1 MTLVIVGLLAIIAA
15 AGTALLVERH
25 PGADP
30 ADPVPE
36 PETVREEGRRHPE
49 LQRFLRARLDPATAT
64 GLGLTL
70 ALAALAAAAVVLG
83 ALLSSVDKGTGF
95 AQWDESAAEWG
106 ATHATGGTGTVLRA
120 ITELGSSK
128 LVIPL
133 AVVVA
138 VIEVRRLSNRALA
151 PFLACVIGGTI
162 VIYNVL
168 KIVVDRERPE
178 LGQLVDFAGSSF
190 PSGHTATTAAAYAAF
205 ALVLGRRR
213 SVAIRAALAGGAVA
227 ITVAVAASRVL
238 LGVHWVTDVLGG
250 VAVGWSVF
258 AAAALAFGGRLLQFG
273 APAEQLSEPTPSSEL
288 RTTST
293 TTRTSTTTPTSAGT
307 RSTR

>member
-25 PGADP
+25 PDADP

-36 PETVREEGRRHPE
+36 PERVRDEGRRHPG

-70 ALAALAAAAVVLG
+70 ALAAIGAAALVLG
-83 ALLSSVDKGTGF
+83 ALLASVDKGTGF

-106 ATHATGGTGTVLRA
+106 ATHTSDVTGTVLRA

-138 VIEVRRLSNRALA
+138 VIERRRLGSRALA
-151 PFLACVIGGTI
+151 PFLACAIGGTI
-162 VIYNVL
+162 AIYNVL
-168 KIVVDRERPE
+168 KMVVDRERPE
-178 LGQLVDFAGSSF
+178 IGQLADFAGSSF
-190 PSGHTATTAAAYAAF
+190 PSGHTATTAVAYAAF

-213 SVAIRAALAGGAVA
+213 SVAVRAALAGAAAA

-258 AAAALAFGGRLLQFG
+258 AATALAFGGRLLHFG
-273 APAEQLSEPTPSSEL
+273 APAEQLSEATTPSPER
-288 RTTST
+288 RTTSAT
-293 TTRTSTTTPTSAGT
+293 DLTSAGN
-307 RSTR
+307 RSTQ

>member
-1 MTLVIVGLLAIIAA
+1 MTLVIVGLLAIVVA

-25 PGADP
+25 PDADP

-36 PETVREEGRRHPE
+36 PETVRAEGRRHPG
-49 LQRFLRARLDPATAT
+49 LQHFLRARFDPATAT

-70 ALAALAAAAVVLG
+70 ALAAIAAAAVVLG
-83 ALLSSVDKGTGF
+83 ALLSSVDRGTGF
-95 AQWDESAAEWG
+95 AQWDQSAAEWG
-106 ATHATGGTGTVLRA
+106 AARTSDSAGTVLRA

-138 VIEVRRLSNRALA
+138 VLEVRRLPSRALA
-151 PFLACVIGGTI
+151 PFLACAIGGTI

-168 KIVVDRERPE
+168 KMVVDRDRPE
-178 LGQLVDFAGSSF
+178 IGQLAGFAGSSF
-190 PSGHTATTAAAYAAF
+190 PSGHTATTAVAYAAF

-213 SVAIRAALAGGAVA
+213 SVGVRAALAGAAAA
-227 ITVAVAASRVL
+227 ITVAVAATRVL
-238 LGVHWVTDVLGG
+238 LGVHWVTDVVGG

-258 AAAALAFGGRLLQFG
+258 AATALAFGGRLLHFG
-273 APAEQLSEPTPSSEL
+273 APAEQLREPTPPPEP
-288 RTTST
+288 RTTSAP
-293 TTRTSTTTPTSAGT
+293 SPTPAGN
-307 RSTR
+307 RSTQ

>member
-1 MTLVIVGLLAIIAA
+1 MILVIVGLLAIIAA
-15 AGTALLVERH
+15 AGTALLVELH
-25 PGADP
+25 PDADP

-36 PETVREEGRRHPE
+36 PETVRAEGRRHPG
-49 LQRFLRARLDPATAT
+49 LQRFLRARLDPAAAT

-70 ALAALAAAAVVLG
+70 ALAAIAAAAVVLG
-83 ALLSSVDKGTGF
+83 ALLASVDKGTGF
-95 AQWDESAAEWG
+95 AQWDQSAAEWG
-106 ATHATGGTGTVLRA
+106 ATHATDFAGTALRA

-138 VIEVRRLSNRALA
+138 VIEARRLPSRALA
-151 PFLACVIGGTI
+151 AFFACAIGGTI

-178 LGQLVDFAGSSF
+178 IGRLADFAGSSF
-190 PSGHTATTAAAYAAF
+190 PSGHTATTAVAYAAF
-205 ALVLGRRR
+205 ALVLGRGR
-213 SVAIRAALAGGAVA
+213 SVAVRAGLAGAAAA

-258 AAAALAFGGRLLQFG
+258 AATALAFGGRLLHFG
-273 APAEQLSEPTPSSEL
+273 APAEQLSEATPSLER
-288 RTTST
+288 RTTSAT
-293 TTRTSTTTPTSAGT
+293 NRTPAGNRSAP
-307 RSTR
+307 